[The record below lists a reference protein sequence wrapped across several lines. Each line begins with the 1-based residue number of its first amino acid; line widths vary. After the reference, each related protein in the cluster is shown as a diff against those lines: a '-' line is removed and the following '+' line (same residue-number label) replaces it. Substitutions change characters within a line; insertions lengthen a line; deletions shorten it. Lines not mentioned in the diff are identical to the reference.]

1 MTSRLIT
8 AIVSAAIAAAGAST
22 LAQAPQQQPTFRAG
36 VELVEVQA
44 VVTDAQG
51 NPVTGLTQNDFE
63 VVEGGKPQTIAA
75 FSTVEI
81 PIEREERVL
90 YSPTAIEPDVLSND
104 RPEGRIYLIAFD
116 DIHPTQALR
125 ARRFLRTFIE
135 RYVGANDVVAIGY
148 FTVGARESQEF
159 TSNKRVLLRQLDKFT
174 GNIPGESS
182 GSAALANAQANAQAA
197 AAGGD
202 AEQTATQAQAPA
214 QPSLSS
220 LDGLDVEARFRLRN
234 RMKSFRDIVEYLAK
248 VPGQRKSLLYIS
260 TGIGDAVS
268 AVIDY
273 QGGVMPIELEDA
285 HVAIR
290 AAATGNVAIYPIDPR
305 GLQADGGGEFTSFEE
320 TQSAATPAATRLAEI
335 SNARM
340 LADTTGGFAFI
351 NQNNFEQALTRL
363 VRENSS
369 YYVLGYYSTDDRR
382 NGRFRRLQVR
392 VKRPG
397 LQVRARTGYLA
408 PRGRPA
414 ETRETRQPDKPSPIS
429 PATSTALA
437 NGVPARGLP
446 LRMFAA
452 PFKSAAKEATVAL
465 VLNVD
470 VAALE
475 LTEQDGAFT
484 GTLELTSVAT
494 DDRSRTLGGEYH
506 TMSLKLRPETVTRAR
521 TTGLQVLGEIRLPP
535 GRYQVRAAL
544 GNGTKAGSVIYDVD
558 VPDFLQQPLMM
569 SGVALTSRLLANA
582 PTLTAKNPLRDF
594 LPAPP
599 TTTREF
605 SADDT
610 IVVFAEVYDNMK
622 TPAAHTVDITATLRA
637 DDGREIRSVSDER
650 SSSELTGATGGFGFR
665 ADLPLEGAA
674 PGLYVIHIEARA
686 NAGDRPVASRDV
698 TIRVK

>member
-1 MTSRLIT
+1 MTSRLVT
-8 AIVSAAIAAAGAST
+8 AIVCAAIAAAGVSA
-22 LAQAPQQQPTFRAG
+22 LAQAPQQPTFRAG

-90 YSPTAIEPDVLSND
+90 YSPTAIEPDVLSNSGN
-104 RPEGRIYLIAFD
+104 EGRIYLIAFD

-135 RYVGANDVVAIGY
+135 RYVSANDVVASGY

-159 TSNKRVLLRQLDKFT
+159 TSNKRVLLRQIDRFT
-174 GNIPGESS
+174 GSIPGESS
-182 GSAALANAQANAQAA
+182 GATALANAQAA

-202 AEQTATQAQAPA
+202 AEQAPTLAQTQA
-214 QPSLSS
+214 SLSS
-220 LDGLDVEARFRLRN
+220 IDGLDTEARFRLRN
-234 RMKSFRDIVEYLAK
+234 RMKSFRDIVEFLAK

-320 TQSAATPAATRLAEI
+320 AQSASTPAATRLAEI

-340 LADTTGGFAFI
+340 LAETTGGFAFI
-351 NQNNFEQALTRL
+351 NQNSFDTAFTRL

-414 ETRETRQPDKPSPIS
+414 EARETKQPDKPSPLS
-429 PATSTALA
+429 PATSSALA
-437 NGVPARGLP
+437 SAMPSRGLP
-446 LRMFAA
+446 MKLFAA
-452 PFKSAAKEATVAL
+452 PFKSADKEATVAL

-470 VAALE
+470 VSALE
-475 LTEQDGAFT
+475 LTEQDGVFT
-484 GTLELTSVAT
+484 GTVEMTSVAT
-494 DDRSRTLGGEYH
+494 DARSRTLGGEYH
-506 TMSLKLRPETVTRAR
+506 TMALKLRPETVTRAR
-521 TTGLQVLGEIRLPP
+521 TTGLQVLGEIKLPP

-544 GNGTKAGSVIYDVD
+544 GNGTRAGSVIYDVD
-558 VPDFLQQPLMM
+558 VPDFSQQPLMM
-569 SGVALTSRLLANA
+569 SGVALTSRLLATT
-582 PTLTAKNPLRDF
+582 PTLTPKNPLRDF

-610 IVVFAEVYDNMK
+610 IALFAEVYDNLK
-622 TPAAHTVDITATLRA
+622 TAAAHTVDLTATLRA
-637 DDGREIRSVSDER
+637 DDGREIRSVSEQR
-650 SSSELTGATGGFGFR
+650 SSAELTGATGGFGFR
-665 ADLPLEGAA
+665 ADLPLEGAE

-686 NAGDRPVASRDV
+686 NAGDRPVVSRDV
-698 TIRVK
+698 AIRVK

>member
-1 MTSRLIT
+1 MTSRLVT
-8 AIVSAAIAAAGAST
+8 ALVCAAIAAVGASA
-22 LAQAPQQQPTFRAG
+22 LAQAQQQPTFRAG
-36 VELVEVQA
+36 VEIVEVQA

-51 NPVTGLTQNDFE
+51 NPVAGLRQEDFE

-75 FSTVEI
+75 FSTVNI
-81 PIEREERVL
+81 PIEREDRPL
-90 YSPTAIEPDVLSND
+90 YSPTAIEPDVLTNQGD
-104 RPEGRIYLIAFD
+104 EGRVYLIAFD
-116 DIHPTQALR
+116 EMAPQHALR
-125 ARRFLRTFIE
+125 TRHLLRRFIE
-135 RYVGANDVVAIGY
+135 RHVGANDRVAIGY
-148 FTVGARESQEF
+148 FGTGARESQEF
-159 TSNKRVLLRQLDKFT
+159 TSNKRVMLEALDRFT
-174 GNIPGESS
+174 GGIPGE
-182 GSAALANAQANAQAA
+182 AAPTVAVPNPNLEASQ
-197 AAGGD
+197 
-202 AEQTATQAQAPA
+202 QAPTSFSDDSA
-214 QPSLSS
+214 ST
-220 LDGLDVEARFRLRN
+220 EARFKLRG
-234 RMKSFRDIVEYLAK
+234 RMKAFRDLVEFLATI
-248 VPGQRKSLLYIS
+248 PAQRKALLFLS

-320 TQSAATPAATRLAEI
+320 TQSAATPAATRLSEI
-335 SNARM
+335 NNARM
-340 LADTTGGFAFI
+340 LAETTGGFAFI
-351 NQNNFEQALTRL
+351 NQNTFDQAFTRL

-382 NGRFRRLQVR
+382 NGRFRRLEVR

-408 PRGRPA
+408 PRGRP
-414 ETRETRQPDKPSPIS
+414 ETRDTRQPEKPLPVS
-429 PATSTALA
+429 PATSSALA
-437 NGVPARGLP
+437 SGVPSRGLP
-446 LRMFAA
+446 LKLFAA
-452 PFKSAAKEATVAL
+452 PFKSAGKEATVAL
-465 VLNVD
+465 VLSVD

-475 LTEQDGAFT
+475 LTEKGGVFN
-484 GTLELTSVAT
+484 GTLEMTSVAT
-494 DDRSRTLGGEYH
+494 SNRSRMLGGEYH
-506 TMSLKLRPETVTRAR
+506 TMVLNLKPDTMTRAR
-521 TTGLQVLGEIRLPP
+521 ETGLQVLGEIKLPP

-558 VPDFLQQPLMM
+558 VPDFSQKPLMM
-569 SGVALTSRLLANA
+569 SGVAVTSRLLANA
-582 PTLTAKNPLRDF
+582 PTLTPRNPLRDF

-610 IVVFAEVYDNMK
+610 IAVFAEVYDNLK
-622 TPAAHTVDITATLRA
+622 TPTAHTVDLTATLRA
-637 DDGREIRSVSDER
+637 DDGREIRSVSEER

-665 ADLPLEGAA
+665 ADLPLEGTA

>member
-1 MTSRLIT
+1 MTSRLVT
-8 AIVSAAIAAAGAST
+8 ALVCAVIAAAGVSA
-22 LAQAPQQQPTFRAG
+22 LAQAPQQPTFRAG
-36 VELVEVQA
+36 VEIVEVQA

-51 NPVTGLTQNDFE
+51 NAVTGLTQNDFE

-90 YSPTAIEPDVLSND
+90 YSPTAIEPDVLSNNGS
-104 RPEGRIYLIAFD
+104 EGRIYLIAFD
-116 DIHPTQALR
+116 DIDPTQALR

-135 RYVGANDVVAIGY
+135 RYVSANDIVAIGY

-159 TSNKRVLLRQLDKFT
+159 TSNKRVLLRQIDKFT
-174 GNIPGESS
+174 GSIPGESS
-182 GSAALANAQANAQAA
+182 GSTALANAQAA

-202 AEQTATQAQAPA
+202 AEQAPTLAQTQT
-214 QPSLSS
+214 SLSS
-220 LDGLDVEARFRLRN
+220 LNGLDAEARFKLRS
-234 RMKSFRDIVEYLAK
+234 RMKSFRDIVEFLAK

-320 TQSAATPAATRLAEI
+320 TQSASTPAATRLAEI

-340 LADTTGGFAFI
+340 LAETTGGFAFI
-351 NQNNFEQALTRL
+351 NQNNFDTALTRL

-414 ETRETRQPDKPSPIS
+414 EARDTKQPDKPSPLS

-437 NGVPARGLP
+437 NAMPSRGLP
-446 LRMFAA
+446 MKLFAA
-452 PFKSAAKEATVAL
+452 PFKSADKEVTVAL
-465 VLNVD
+465 VVNVD
-470 VAALE
+470 VSALE
-475 LTEQDGAFT
+475 LTEQDGVFT
-484 GTLELTSVAT
+484 GKVEMTSVAT
-494 DDRSRTLGGEYH
+494 DARSRTLGGEYH
-506 TMSLKLRPETVTRAR
+506 TMTLKLRPETVTRAQ
-521 TTGLQVLGEIRLPP
+521 TTGLQVLGEIKLPP

-544 GNGTKAGSVIYDVD
+544 GNGTKAGSVIYDLD
-558 VPDFLQQPLMM
+558 VPDFSQQPLMM
-569 SGVALTSRLLANA
+569 SGVALTSRQLANA
-582 PTLTAKNPLRDF
+582 PTLTPKNPLRDF

-605 SADDT
+605 SADDS
-610 IVVFAEVYDNMK
+610 IALFAEVYDNMK
-622 TPAAHTVDITATLRA
+622 TAAAHTVDLTATLRA
-637 DDGREIRSVSDER
+637 DDGREIRSVSEQR

-665 ADLPLEGAA
+665 ADLSLEGAE